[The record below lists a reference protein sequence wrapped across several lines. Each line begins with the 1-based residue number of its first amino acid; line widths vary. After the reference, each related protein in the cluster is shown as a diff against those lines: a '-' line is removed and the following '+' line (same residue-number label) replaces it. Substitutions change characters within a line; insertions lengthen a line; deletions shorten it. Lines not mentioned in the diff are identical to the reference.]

1 MIFQRLHHRLIAA
14 MTGLIIILLGTVG
27 LTLHW
32 SIRQSLEKALGEK
45 LESVA
50 ATLSSQYTSEEVSLM
65 IEEMGPRLKLYFMQ
79 PLTGM
84 LESADLK
91 RVYIFTLDYRSLLDT
106 DTTAGPVYHQLQFF
120 NEMMRRLRSGET
132 SHTPLFTDIEGIP
145 VMSGFA
151 PIRLNETVIGGVGV
165 DGNVRFLNAV
175 KRLNHQMILFG
186 TLGTIIAVI
195 LATLISRTLTQPI
208 AALSRVSQQ
217 IGAGHY
223 HTKVPQSGPKEIG
236 QLAYAMEI
244 MRQNVIRREK
254 ELKTMVAAVAHEIRN
269 PLGGIT
275 LFTDLLTDELPKDH
289 PAIMHL
295 NRIRSEI
302 GYLNEIVH
310 RFMEFAKPETPQPE
324 NCRPCRIVREL
335 YDTLKPEL
343 HRADQLDVSDCDETI
358 QLRTDPNHLKRIFL
372 NLLQNSLH
380 AITESG
386 QVQIRILQKRGDCL
400 IQIEDNGSGIP
411 PEIQEEIFDPFFT
424 TREKGTGLG
433 LAIVKQL
440 TEANGGKVNLI
451 RSDQNGTLFELR
463 FPLGE

>member
-1 MIFQRLHHRLIAA
+1 MIFHRLHHRLIAA

-65 IEEMGPRLKLYFMQ
+65 IEDMGPRLKLYFMQ

-106 DTTAGPVYHQLQFF
+106 DTTAGPVYYQLQFF
-120 NEMMRRLRSGET
+120 NEMMKKLRSGET

-186 TLGTIIAVI
+186 TLSTIIAVI

-223 HTKVPQSGPKEIG
+223 HTKVPQSGLKEIG

-289 PAIMHL
+289 SAIMHL

-324 NCRPCRIVREL
+324 NCRPCRIVKEL
-335 YDTLKPEL
+335 VDTLSPEL
-343 HRADQLDVSDCDETI
+343 HRTDQIDVSDCDETI
-358 QLRTDPNHLKRIFL
+358 QLRTDPNHLKRILL

-380 AITESG
+380 AINESG
-386 QVQIRILQKRGDCL
+386 QVQIRILQKGDCL
-400 IQIEDNGSGIP
+400 IQIEDSGSGIP

-433 LAIVKQL
+433 LAIVRQL
-440 TEANGGKVNLI
+440 TEANGGKINLV

-463 FPLGE
+463 FPLGA

>member
-1 MIFQRLHHRLIAA
+1 MIFHRLHHRLIAA
-14 MTGLIIILLGTVG
+14 MTGLIIVLLGTVG
-27 LTLHW
+27 WTLHW
-32 SIRQSLEKALGEK
+32 SIRQSLERALGEK

-50 ATLSSQYTSEEVSLM
+50 ATLSSQYTYEEVSLM
-65 IEEMGPRLKLYFMQ
+65 QQDMGPRLKSYFLQ

-106 DTTAGPVYHQLQFF
+106 DTTAGPVYHHLQFF
-120 NEMMRRLRSGET
+120 SQMMKKLRSGET
-132 SHTPLFTDIEGIP
+132 SHTPLFTNIEGIP

-151 PIRLNETVIGGVGV
+151 PVRLNETVIGGVGV

-186 TLGTIIAVI
+186 TLSTILAVI

-223 HTKVPQSGPKEIG
+223 QTEVPQSGPREIG
-236 QLAYAMEI
+236 QLAHTMEI

-275 LFTDLLTDELPKDH
+275 LFADLLSDELSEDH
-289 PAIMHL
+289 PSVTHL

-302 GYLNEIVH
+302 GYLNEIVR

-324 NCRPCRIVREL
+324 SCRPCKIIREL
-335 YDTLKPEL
+335 CDTLRPEL
-343 HRADQLDVSDCDETI
+343 HRADQLDTADCDETI
-358 QLRTDPNHLKRIFL
+358 QLHMDPSHLKRIFL
-372 NLLQNSLH
+372 NLIQNSLH
-380 AITESG
+380 AIDESG
-386 QVQIRILQKRGDCL
+386 QVMIRIMQKRGDCL
-400 IQIEDNGSGIP
+400 IQIEDSGTGIP
-411 PEIQEEIFDPFFT
+411 PEIQEEVFDPFFT

-433 LAIVKQL
+433 LAIVRQL
-440 TEANGGKVNLI
+440 TEANGGKISLL
-451 RSDQNGTLFELR
+451 RSGPNGTLFELK
-463 FPLGE
+463 FPMGT